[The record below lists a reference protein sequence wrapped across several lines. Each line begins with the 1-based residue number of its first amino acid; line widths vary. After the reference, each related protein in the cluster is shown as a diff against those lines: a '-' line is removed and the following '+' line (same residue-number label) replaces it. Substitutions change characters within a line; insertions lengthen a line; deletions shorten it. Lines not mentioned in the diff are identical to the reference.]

1 MVTKCTDIVSQNAK
15 CWIKEGITYNSTD
28 QEEWQKACLKWTVP
42 CMESGLDQEAAKNVQ
57 EVTELV
63 PVRSDLDLI
72 KC

>member
-1 MVTKCTDIVSQNAK
+1 
-15 CWIKEGITYNSTD
+15 
-28 QEEWQKACLKWTVP
+28 
-42 CMESGLDQEAAKNVQ
+42 MESGLDQEAAKNVQ